1 MTAIRLNIML
11 FSHICSGTHITGA
24 EKLLL
29 FFATELRVSHNCTL
43 VVPNE
48 GLLAEEARARGISTR
63 VVSYPNF
70 YEVYAPGPY
79 FHQALEG
86 FIRDNRAAVQSLL
99 ALMLEQR
106 PDLAIVNTCV
116 NLMPAWISRS
126 LGIPVG
132 WMMTEQIQ
140 SNRYTSYSTEVIH
153 AYSDWIIG
161 ISHASLQPF
170 RGTPGEGK
178 IRILYPSWNDH
189 ELERELWPV
198 YRAGKRTEIGWNDSH
213 RIIGYVSSDIYPNK
227 GLEHFIQ
234 MAIELGAAYP
244 DLRFM
249 VAGKMTDVGYYAK
262 CLELIR
268 LSGLLGRFYFQSF
281 EMQVQQIY
289 PAMDIL
295 VIPSLIEEGFG
306 MTALEGLIFGK
317 MVVTYSSG
325 GLGEIMT
332 LTDNGSYL
340 VEKGNILGLTATVG
354 SILAKGDVI
363 QSWGARN
370 SLAVEK
376 AFGIGSYRQ
385 RLGDWLQEAA
395 VRLPGLGPRPLP
407 QEALQQKPPLLLKGS
422 APAVYLLE
430 YGCRYLFP
438 KEAVFRARGLRFD
451 EVLTL
456 DDGYLGRIPVAGVLG
471 SGQSPHRGRTARR
484 SGSKAKSGSRRA
496 KGRRRT
502 LKAWRGRGQRLLA
515 RRKRTIGAGRKR
527 RSSPTSGRKG
537 RGGAAAGRRTSR
549 TSGTTRRKIKKSG

>member
-29 FFATELRVSHNCTL
+29 FFATELRSSHGCTL
-43 VVPNE
+43 VVPSE
-48 GLLAEEARARGISTR
+48 GLLAEEARARGIST
-63 VVSYPNF
+63 VVVPYPNF

-79 FHQALEG
+79 FRQALEG
-86 FIRDNRAAVQSLL
+86 FIRDNGNAVQSLL
-99 ALMLEQR
+99 SLMLERR

-140 SNRYTSYSTEVIH
+140 SNRYTSYATEIIN

-178 IRILYPSWNDH
+178 IRILYPSWNEP
-189 ELERELWPV
+189 ELERGMWPV
-198 YRAGKRTEIGWNDSH
+198 YRSGKRAEIGWNDSH
-213 RIIGYVSSDIYPNK
+213 RVIGYVSSDIYPNK

-234 MAIELGAAYP
+234 MAIDLGVAYP

-262 CLELIR
+262 CLEQIR
-268 LSGLLGRFYFQSF
+268 LSGLLGRFYFQAF

-332 LTDNGSYL
+332 LTGNDSYL
-340 VEKGNILGLTATVG
+340 VEKGDIRGLIRTVG
-354 SILAKGDVI
+354 SLLEKGDFV
-363 QSWGARN
+363 QSWGTRN
-370 SLAVEK
+370 SIAVEK
-376 AFGIGSYRQ
+376 AFGIDSYRL
-385 RLGDWLQEAA
+385 RLGDWLQEMANT
-395 VRLPGLGPRPLP
+395 LPSLGPRPLP
-407 QEALQQKPPLLLKGS
+407 QEALLQKPALLLKGV
-422 APAVYLLE
+422 APAVYLVE
-430 YGCRYLFP
+430 YGCRYLFA
-438 KEAVFRARGLRFD
+438 EESVFRSRGFRFD
-451 EVLTL
+451 EVLPL
-456 DDGYLGRIPVAGVLG
+456 DDGYLGRIPMGGVLG
-471 SGQSPHRGRTARR
+471 AGQPSKPGHAPHRRTRR
-484 SGSKAKSGSRRA
+484 AKAGSRRLR
-496 KGRRRT
+496 GHRRT
-502 LKAWRGRGQRLLA
+502 LKAWKGKGHRLQA
-515 RRKRTIGAGRKR
+515 RKKRSVLPKGKRITTKTGGRKR
-527 RSSPTSGRKG
+527 KVAGASGRNTGYAK
-537 RGGAAAGRRTSR
+537 RNNP
-549 TSGTTRRKIKKSG
+549 KKRVIV

>member
-11 FSHICSGTHITGA
+11 FSHICSDTHITGA

-29 FFATELRVSHNCTL
+29 FFATELRGSHDCSL
-43 VVPNE
+43 VVPSE
-48 GLLAEEARARGISTR
+48 GLLAAEARARGISTI
-63 VVSYPNF
+63 VISYPNF

-79 FHQALEG
+79 FRQELEG
-86 FIRDNRAAVQSLL
+86 FIRDNGDAVQSLL
-99 ALMLEQR
+99 TLMLERR

-140 SNRYTSYSTEVIH
+140 SNRYTSYSTEIIN

-189 ELERELWPV
+189 ELERGQWSV
-198 YRAGKRTEIGWNDSH
+198 YRSGKREEIGWNDSH
-213 RIIGYVSSDIYPNK
+213 RVIGYVSSDIYPNK

-234 MAIELGAAYP
+234 MAIDLGATYP

-262 CLELIR
+262 CLEQIR

-317 MVVTYSSG
+317 MVVTYNSG
-325 GLGEIMT
+325 GLGEIMM
-332 LTDNGSYL
+332 LTGNGSYL
-340 VEKGNILGLTATVG
+340 VEKGNIRGLVDTVG
-354 SILAKGDVI
+354 SLLVKGAFI
-363 QSWGARN
+363 QSWGTRN
-370 SLAVEK
+370 SIAVER
-376 AFGIGSYRQ
+376 AFGIDSYRL

-395 VRLPGLGPRPLP
+395 GTLPALGPRPLP
-407 QEALQQKPPLLLKGS
+407 QEALLQKPALLLKGS

-430 YGCRYLFP
+430 YGCRYLFS
-438 KEAVFRARGLRFD
+438 EESVFRAKGFRFD

-456 DDGYLGRIPVAGVLG
+456 DDGYLGRIPMGGILG
-471 SGQSPHRGRTARR
+471 TDQSLPGRRAARR
-484 SGSKAKSGSRRA
+484 GGRKAKAGSRRTR
-496 KGRRRT
+496 GRRRT
-502 LKAWRGRGQRLLA
+502 LKAWKGKGQRLLA
-515 RRKRTIGAGRKR
+515 RKKRSAPPKGKR
-527 RSSPTSGRKG
+527 ISPKAARRKG
-537 RGGAAAGRRTSR
+537 RSIAASGRSAGHAK
-549 TSGTTRRKIKKSG
+549 RRKIKKSG